1 MLRNSSQFME
11 NEIYQTLKRNGFSF
25 KKQFGQ
31 NFITDKNL
39 LLSIVAL
46 AGVEKRDT
54 VVEIGCGAGTLTRVL
69 AESAKKVYSFEIDKS
84 LQPVLE
90 STLSGYENAEVI
102 FRDFMKQDIA
112 ELESEIGAYKVVA
125 NLPYYLTTP
134 LIAKI
139 IEQSKLCQSLTVMVQ
154 EEVADRL
161 CAREN
166 TPEYG
171 AITASI
177 ALRARAEEVKRVPRN
192 MFFPVPDVDSA
203 VVRLTV
209 EDGRLPVK
217 DVETYKKTVRAAFLS
232 RRKTLVNNL
241 MSVFG
246 FSRSRAEEVVA
257 ASGIDL
263 KARGETL
270 SPAKFAALSDLI
282 YETVKPLI

>member
-1 MLRNSSQFME
+1 ME
-11 NEIYQTLKRNGFSF
+11 NEIYRTLKEEGFSF

-39 LLSIVAL
+39 LSSIVTL
-46 AGVEKRDT
+46 AGVEEGDT
-54 VVEIGCGAGTLTRVL
+54 VVEIGPGAGTLTRAL
-69 AESAKKVYSFEIDKS
+69 ACCAERVISYEIDRS
-84 LQPVLE
+84 LQPVL
-90 STLSGYENAEVI
+90 SRTLSGLNNVEVV
-102 FRDFMKQDIA
+102 FRDFMKQDIS
-112 ELESEIGAYKVVA
+112 ELEREIGSYNVVA

-139 IEQSKLCQSLTVMVQ
+139 IEQSKNCHSLTVMVQ

-177 ALRARAEEVKRVPRN
+177 ALRARAEKVKRVPRN
-192 MFFPVPDVDSA
+192 LFFPVPDVDSA

-209 EDGRLPVK
+209 EDGRLSVK

-246 FSRSRAEEVVA
+246 FSRVAAEEVVVA
-257 ASGIDL
+257 CGVDV

-270 SPAKFAALSDLI
+270 SPAQFATLSDLI
-282 YETVKPLI
+282 YELLK